1 VGRRFPPKL
10 TIRRLL
16 AGAALG
22 ALAAGVVAAQPV
34 APDAPAPKAAPA
46 AKAAVPEE
54 VAPAEA
60 TLPLKVLKVAP
71 EPQTPAVA
79 PAPPE
84 DIAPAAPPKA
94 EAAAKPAEPARRTRY
109 DIAVL
114 QALDKV
120 TAETLRFEAP
130 VGKPVRWKGLIFT
143 VSACERS
150 APDEPVEDSIV
161 YVTIDAQPRPQPGR
175 ATPPPRQAFKGWLF
189 ASSPSLNPVENTAY
203 DAWAISCRA
212 SAPASAPPAAPVRP
226 PPAKVPLPPDETT
239 PRTLDLPPPE
249 VGPVTASAPKPALS
263 PAPPAAPPAA
273 PPPAKAAP
281 EPKAAPISPPFSA

>member
-1 VGRRFPPKL
+1 MGRRFPPKPSM
-10 TIRRLL
+10 RRLL
-16 AGAALG
+16 AGAAVG
-22 ALAAGVVAAQPV
+22 AMAAGVVAAQPV
-34 APDAPAPKAAPA
+34 APEAPASQAAPRA
-46 AKAAVPEE
+46 GVPEE
-54 VAPAEA
+54 VAPAVVQA
-60 TLPLKVLKVAP
+60 PPLKALKIAP

-84 DIAPAAPPKA
+84 DIAPAAPSKE
-94 EAAAKPAEPARRTRY
+94 EAAVKPAEPARRSRY

-120 TAETLRFEAP
+120 TAETLRFEAH

-150 APDEPVEDSIV
+150 APDEPVQDSIV
-161 YVTIDAQPRPQPGR
+161 YVTIDSQPRPQPGR
-175 ATPPPRQAFKGWLF
+175 ETPAPRQAFKGWLF

-212 SAPASAPPAAPVRP
+212 SAPATPPPAAPVRP
-226 PPAKVPLPPDETT
+226 PPAKVPLPPEETT
-239 PRTLDLPPPE
+239 PQTLELPPPKA
-249 VGPVTASAPKPALS
+249 GPVTASTPKPAVS
-263 PAPPAAPPAA
+263 PAPLTPAPA

-281 EPKAAPISPPFSA
+281 EAKPAVVSPPFST